1 MRGII
6 LPVLIL
12 GLVLACTATANDE
25 LIKSAQ
31 SAAPPSISDKATIM
45 DWDNN
50 VLREGANGWTC
61 LPDRKDTPGN
71 DPWCVN
77 KPWLNFLDALM
88 NKKNPTY
95 SQVGIAYMLMG
106 DTPVSNSDPYAS
118 EPKPGDDWVEGL
130 GPHLMILVP
139 DPKMLENVPTHS
151 KNGGPWIMWRDTPYA
166 HLMVPLENYPN

>member
-77 KPWLNFLDALM
+77 KP
-88 NKKNPTY
+88 
-95 SQVGIAYMLMG
+95 
-106 DTPVSNSDPYAS
+106 
-118 EPKPGDDWVEGL
+118 
-130 GPHLMILVP
+130 
-139 DPKMLENVPTHS
+139 
-151 KNGGPWIMWRDTPYA
+151 
-166 HLMVPLENYPN
+166 